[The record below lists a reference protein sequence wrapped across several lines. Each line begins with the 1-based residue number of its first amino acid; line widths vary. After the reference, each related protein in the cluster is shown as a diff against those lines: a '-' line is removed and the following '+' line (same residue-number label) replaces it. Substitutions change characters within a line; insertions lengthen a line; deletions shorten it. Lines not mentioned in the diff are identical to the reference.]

1 MQYFK
6 RPSSRSQW
14 LSSALLY
21 LSIGTTAAVMSSST
35 FAAPVSFEDKS
46 EEAGLSGGTESW
58 GLAWGDLNNDNW
70 PDLFSQGHRDY
81 PRLYRNTGNS
91 NFADV
96 AYEYDPN
103 NLWINFTYD
112 DKHGAT
118 FSDVDNDGDDD
129 IYIAVSATG
138 NAQLLISQAESNG
151 TLVDVATSAGVSSDG
166 TSRMGVWFDYNND
179 GLLDVMR
186 HSSGSS
192 SLMRRNSGSL
202 TYTSESVPCGNR
214 TDWGQLADL
223 NNDGDLDY
231 ICGVQGLMP
240 AGIFDFSSGSFS
252 DISST
257 LPNVSLVS
265 DTIAGDFN
273 NDLQTDLIMTR
284 GGLRPSGAS
293 KVNNTGIDAWFR
305 STNGVGFTFTGT
317 GPITVTLDGSGI
329 GLFDDS
335 IVLNLDTAGTTS
347 GSGYGVSVARNGS
360 VWQVTHTSSSQAYI
374 RVRANN
380 AVGDPVMFGTS
391 NQDNSAETYH
401 GVNNGSGLDLRY
413 NTGLFDSVN
422 CISGVTADFDN
433 DMDLDLYLACRQ
445 GAENLENRYYDNQG
459 DGTFVL
465 VSNHGGEGPVGTGL
479 ELGVADS
486 VVTADYDVDG
496 FMDLGI
502 ANGLLYYPVSR
513 GGPDSLLRNTGNS
526 NHWVEID
533 LNGSNSNRQGV
544 GAKIF
549 ATAGGVTQVRE
560 QNGGFHR
567 WSQNHQRIHFGL
579 AGNTSVNIR
588 VEWPSGQTDIYNN
601 VNADQLYEAAE
612 GGALTVATMG
622 PVIETTF
629 AAGDECGQPPYT
641 TSFGAVAL
649 MWRDCGTD
657 NWHLRLRGGLDI
669 LNDFQPVGAT
679 GSIVGNSNFGNV
691 NGSALAASDTLTNDP
706 RTEIDF
712 DITVQED
719 NGNNKGIDFNLGNQ
733 VSSCFNLDSPLI
745 DSVIVGSAR
754 KRVDMPFDL
763 VTLSACD
770 SDGDGIPNNT
780 DPDDD
785 NDGVLDINDAFPLNP
800 NESADTDGDGVGD
813 NSDAFP
819 NDPTETTDSDGDGV
833 GDNSDI
839 DLDNDGLPDSVETS
853 GGQPNTVTV
862 DNFETNLGW
871 TINPS
876 NTDSATTG
884 QWEVAN
890 PEGTDNG
897 TIDLQLNNTT
907 SGSQALVTQ
916 AAAGT
921 GIGSFDIDNGTT
933 SALSPTIA
941 LPSSAQTLQLNY
953 YFAHLNNAN
962 TDDFLRIT
970 LIASGGQQTLLNQTG
985 NGADRAASWTNLSA
999 NVTTYAGQTIQL
1011 LVEAADGGGASL
1023 VEAAIDDI
1031 RVTSFVGGDDADGD
1045 GIDNAI
1051 DLDSD
1056 NDSIPDVVE
1065 AGLPDTNADSLV
1077 DDIINDQGSV
1087 TNPPDTDNDGIP
1099 DFLDLESTNPNN
1111 NGTAYDINIAGNGAL
1126 DTNNDGTLSSG
1137 DTGGG
1142 IDADGD
1148 GIDDLIDGNPGGP
1161 GSGNNTPPVALP
1173 QSVVT
1178 ALNTSVAITLSGSDA
1193 NNDPLSYS
1201 LVNLPTNGSLSGSAP
1216 NVVYQP
1222 NTGYVG
1228 NDSFTFNVFDG
1239 LISSGTATVSIS
1251 VNSTATTV
1259 FCGEPSI
1266 DSSVDRGTFLWR
1278 DCTNGTE
1285 LWSLRITGGGTP
1297 TRLDYAGDIA
1307 VAGGLT
1313 TITPI
1318 LIEASD
1324 TLDSSD
1330 PNAFVYNFIVYNNG
1344 VDGIDFTLPANACFT
1359 PSAPTNLPVY
1369 LGSTRAELT
1378 TDNVSLDTG
1387 LTCPPPVDSDGDGL
1401 SDLEEQVLGTD
1412 PNNPDTDGGGVS
1424 DGVEVANGTDP
1435 LFAGDDPSNT
1445 DVCGQPS
1452 YNNGTDPGL
1461 YLWQDCGAAGS
1472 AAQWQ
1477 IRAVGGGLAWQEYAG
1492 MLDANV
1498 NISATG
1504 MDLEGS
1510 DTVDSVAGDT
1520 QVDFSL
1526 FVGGSGVDGLEVIL
1540 PPFSAT
1546 CMDPTTLPAGAAVY
1560 VGASSLVQTQPFNLE
1575 NLAACN
1581 ITPPQPD
1588 AWCGEPSYNTATEPG
1603 LYVWQDCSVT
1613 SSRAWSVR
1621 SVGGNL
1627 PWEGYLGTLTANATL
1642 TASGVSLEGS
1652 DTLDSAPG
1660 DGLIDFALFV
1670 GGTGVD
1676 GFDTNVPNSA
1686 EACLDPQQLPSGA
1699 GVFIGADKTPVSGPF
1714 NLQDTGVC
1722 P

>member
-6 RPSSRSQW
+6 RPSPRSRW
-14 LSSALLY
+14 LSSALLL
-21 LSIGTTAAVMSSST
+21 LSLSSATAV
-35 FAAPVSFEDKS
+35 AAPVGFEDKS
-46 EEAGLSGGTESW
+46 QEAGLTGGTESW
-58 GLAWGDLNNDNW
+58 GLAWGDINNDNW

-81 PRLYRNTGNS
+81 PRLYRNTGNN

-138 NAQLLISQAESNG
+138 DAQLLISQAESNG
-151 TLVDVATSAGVSSDG
+151 TLVDVATSSGLSNDG

-192 SLMRRNSGSL
+192 SLLSRNSGSL
-202 TYTSESVPCGNR
+202 TYSSQSVPCGNR

-273 NDLQTDLIMTR
+273 NDLQTDLILTR

-293 KVNNTGIDAWFR
+293 KVNNTDIDAWFR

-335 IVLNLDTAGTTS
+335 IVLNLDTAGTTT
-347 GSGYGVSVARNGS
+347 GSGYGVSVTRNGS
-360 VWQVTHTSSSQAYI
+360 EWQVIHTTSSQAYV

-380 AVGDPVMFGTS
+380 TVGEPVMFGTS
-391 NQDNSAETYH
+391 NQDDSAETYH

-413 NTGLFDSVN
+413 NTGLFESVN
-422 CISGVTADFDN
+422 CVSGVTADFDN

-496 FMDLGI
+496 FMDLAI

-526 NHWVEID
+526 NHWVELD

-601 VNADQLYEAAE
+601 VTADQLYEAAE
-612 GGALTVATMG
+612 GGALTVATLG

-629 AAGDECGQPPYT
+629 ATDDECGQPPYT
-641 TSFGAVAL
+641 TSYGAVAL
-649 MWRDCGTD
+649 LWRDCGTND
-657 NWHLRLRGGLDI
+657 WHLRLRGGLNI
-669 LNDFQPVGAT
+669 LNDNLPVQST

-691 NGSALAASDTLTNDP
+691 NGSALAASDILNNDP
-706 RTEIDF
+706 RSRVDF
-712 DITVQED
+712 DITVQD
-719 NGNNKGIDFNLGNQ
+719 GNGNNKGFNFNLVNQ
-733 VSSCFNLDSPLI
+733 ASSCFNLDSPFI

-754 KRVDMPFDL
+754 KRVDLPFDL
-763 VTLSACD
+763 VNLTACD
-770 SDGDGIPNNT
+770 SDGDGLPDST

-785 NDGVLDINDAFPLNP
+785 NDGVLDINDAFPLDP
-800 NESADTDGDGVGD
+800 NESVDTDGDGVGD
-813 NSDAFP
+813 NGDAFP
-819 NDPTETTDSDGDGV
+819 NDPTETSDSDGDGV

-839 DLDNDGLPDSVETS
+839 DLDNDGLPDNVEVGT
-853 GGQPNTVTV
+853 GQPSTSTV

-876 NTDSATTG
+876 NTDTATTG
-884 QWEVAN
+884 MWEVAN
-890 PEGTDNG
+890 PEGTIGGSTN
-897 TIDLQLNNTT
+897 TQLDTTT

-916 AAAGT
+916 AAAGASV
-921 GIGSFDIDNGTT
+921 GSFDIDDGVT
-933 SALSPTIA
+933 SALSPTIS
-941 LPSSAQTLQLNY
+941 LSSSAQSLSFNY
-953 YFAHLNNAN
+953 YFAHLTN
-962 TDDFLRIT
+962 TTAADFFQVT
-970 LIASGGQQTLLNQTG
+970 LVAPSGQQVLLNQTG
-985 NGADRAASWTNLSA
+985 VASDRAAVWTNFSVDVSA
-999 NVTTYAGQTIQL
+999 YAGQSIQL
-1011 LVEAADGGGASL
+1011 LVAAADADTGSII
-1023 VEAAIDDI
+1023 EAGIDDI
-1031 RVTSFVGGDDADGD
+1031 RVTSLVGGADADGD
-1045 GIDNAI
+1045 GIANAN

-1056 NDSIPDVVE
+1056 NDTIPDVVE
-1065 AGLPDTNADSLV
+1065 AGLLDSNTDSLV
-1077 DDIINDQGSV
+1077 DDIINDQGTV
-1087 TNPPDTDNDGIP
+1087 TNPPDSDADGIP
-1099 DFLDLESTNPNN
+1099 DFLDLESNN
-1111 NGTAYDINIAGNGAL
+1111 ANNDGTAYDINSAGNGAL

-1148 GIDDLIDGNPGGP
+1148 GIDDLVDGNPGGP
-1161 GSGNNTPPVALP
+1161 GSGNNTAPVALA

-1178 ALNTSVAITLSGSDA
+1178 ALNTDVAITLNGTDV

-1201 LVNLPTNGSLSGSAP
+1201 LVNLPTNGSLSGTAP

-1239 LISSGTATVSIS
+1239 LTSSATATISLS
-1251 VNSTATTV
+1251 VNSTTTTV

-1278 DCTNGTE
+1278 DCVNGTE
-1285 LWSLRITGGGTP
+1285 LWSLRVTGGGTP
-1297 TRLDYAGDIA
+1297 SRLDYAGNIA

-1313 TITPI
+1313 TLTTI

-1324 TLDSSD
+1324 TLDTSD
-1330 PNAFVYNFIVYNNG
+1330 ANAFVYNLIVYNNG

-1359 PSAPTNLPVY
+1359 PTAPSNLPVY
-1369 LGSTRAELT
+1369 LGSARTELT
-1378 TDNVSLDTG
+1378 TEDISLATG
-1387 LTCPPPVDSDGDGL
+1387 LLCPAPVDSDGDGL
-1401 SDLEEQVLGTD
+1401 SDAEEQVLGTD
-1412 PNNPDTDGGGVS
+1412 PTNPDTDGGGVS

-1445 DVCGQPS
+1445 DVCGEPS
-1452 YNNGTDPGL
+1452 YNNSTDPGL

-1472 AAQWQ
+1472 AALWQ
-1477 IRAVGGGLAWQEYAG
+1477 VRAVGGGLAWQEYAG

-1504 MDLEGS
+1504 MDLEGN
-1510 DTVDSVAGDT
+1510 DTVDSVVTDS

-1526 FVGGSGVDGLEVIL
+1526 FVGGTGVDGFAVTL

-1546 CMDPTTLPAGAAVY
+1546 CFDNSSLPAGSAVY
-1560 VGASSLVQTQPFNLE
+1560 VGASALVQTQPFNLE
-1575 NLAACN
+1575 DLGACN

-1603 LYVWQDCSVT
+1603 LYAWQDCSVT
-1613 SSRAWSVR
+1613 TTSAWSVR
-1621 SVGGNL
+1621 AVAGNL

-1642 TASGVSLEGS
+1642 TTTNVSLEGS
-1652 DTLDSAPG
+1652 DTVDSAPG

-1676 GFDTNVPNSA
+1676 GFDTNIPNSA
-1686 EACLDPQQLPSGA
+1686 EACLDLAQLPAGA
-1699 GVFIGADKTPVSGPF
+1699 GVFVGAGKTPISGPF
-1714 NLQDTGVC
+1714 NLQDLGIC